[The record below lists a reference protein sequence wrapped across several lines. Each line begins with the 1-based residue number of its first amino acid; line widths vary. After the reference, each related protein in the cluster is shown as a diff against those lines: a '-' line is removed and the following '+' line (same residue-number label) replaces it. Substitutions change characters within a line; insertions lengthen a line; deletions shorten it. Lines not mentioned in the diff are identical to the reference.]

1 MLCQGNVLISKNEIL
16 TSVAELMHFT
26 SIEAVEDYLDSI
38 PKFSSVGT
46 AAANFKLDRFKN
58 FCKQIG
64 NPQNSFA
71 SIHVA
76 GTNGKGSTCRIL
88 STIYRQANFDV
99 GLFTSPHL
107 QRFNERFEINKEQIS
122 DEQLITFFNL
132 FTDRIESAKLTYFE
146 ISTAIAFWWFAKS
159 KVDIAIIEVGLGGRL
174 DATNII
180 DPLVSI
186 ITSISLDH
194 TNILGNKI
202 EDIAGEKGGI
212 IKAGKPVVIGKLPR
226 EARKTIDHLAGEKE
240 APVYAIDGL
249 EPQYLEPGKYRI
261 KIDGDHLVI
270 NTNLRAPVQ
279 AVNLAIA
286 WQVIQLL
293 KDQYPISLRQ
303 FTMALHVVT
312 LDGGRFEKLL
322 ASQDWYFDG
331 AHNLEAVK
339 AMKEAMRTIGPIED
353 TVLVLSMMKDK
364 VRPEVMVEFS
374 EFKNIFYY
382 QLNLER
388 AATFDDIKQW
398 LPQVTPIPCNQGQ
411 QSFLNDFDSKLV
423 IFAGSF
429 YLYRKV
435 REWVRNFV

>member
-1 MLCQGNVLISKNEIL
+1 
-16 TSVAELMHFT
+16 MHFT
-26 SIEAVEDYLDSI
+26 SIQAVENYLDHI

-46 AAANFKLDRFKN
+46 SAANFELDRFLN

-64 NPQNSFA
+64 SPHATFPSVH
-71 SIHVA
+71 IA

-88 STIYRQANFDV
+88 ATVFRQAEFDV
-99 GLFTSPHL
+99 GLYTSPHL
-107 QRFNERFEINKEQIS
+107 QKYNERFEINSKLIS
-122 DEQLITFFNL
+122 DDQLINFFNRYY
-132 FTDRIESAKLTYFE
+132 DKIESAKLTYFE

-180 DPLVSI
+180 DPLVSV
-186 ITSISLDH
+186 ITSISMDH
-194 TNILGNKI
+194 TNILGDKI
-202 EDIAGEKGGI
+202 EDIAREKGGI
-212 IKAGKPVVIGKLPR
+212 IKSGKPVVVGKLPTK
-226 EARKTIDHLAGEKE
+226 ARDKINEMAEEMGI
-240 APVYAIDGL
+240 PVYSVDEL
-249 EPQYLEPGKYRI
+249 EPRYLGTGRYQIRI
-261 KIDGDHLVI
+261 NDKKLLID
-270 NTNLRAPVQ
+270 TNLVAPVQ
-279 AVNLAIA
+279 AINLAIA

-293 KDQYPISLRQ
+293 KHKYPVTEGQ
-303 FTMALHVVT
+303 FKRALNVIQ
-312 LDGGRFEKLL
+312 LGAGRFEKLL
-322 ASQDWYFDG
+322 DNQDWYFDG

-339 AMKEAMRTIGPIED
+339 AMKNSLRTIGNIEN
-353 TVLVLSMMKDK
+353 TALVLSMMKDK
-364 VRPEVMVEFS
+364 IRPDVMAELS

-398 LPQVTPIPCNQGQ
+398 LPQATPIPCSHGQ

-429 YLYRKV
+429 YFYTKV